1 MHEAASVLIVM
12 EDVAQSAALTERMTA
27 GAAAD
32 VTLASNLQEA
42 KTLIDAAH
50 FDAILVASSLPDG
63 DGLSLLR
70 DDPEQD
76 TPVIVLDETLDAAR
90 VLDALRL
97 GAVDVLPQPTDMARL
112 VEVVRST
119 LDDGRQ
125 RRRQESRMQRMRR
138 MSNRM
143 MKDRRELRLRIDLI
157 CKDIVHAYRRLA
169 EKIVDHAGPSLSGG
183 RADDN

>member
-12 EDVAQSAALTERMTA
+12 EDVAQSAVLTERMTE
-27 GAAAD
+27 GASAD

-50 FDAILVASSLPDG
+50 FDVILVASQLSDG
-63 DGLSLLR
+63 DGLSILR

-76 TPVIVLDETLDAAR
+76 TPVIVVDESLEAGR

-97 GAVDVLPQPTDMARL
+97 GAVDVLPRPTDLARL

-119 LDDGRQ
+119 LDDGRH

-138 MSNRM
+138 LSNRM

-169 EKIVDHAGPSLSGG
+169 EKFVDQAGPSFSG
-183 RADDN
+183 RADEN

>member
-1 MHEAASVLIVM
+1 MQEAASVLIVM
-12 EDVAQSAALTERMTA
+12 EDVAQSAMLTERMTT
-27 GAAAD
+27 GADAD

-50 FDAILVASSLPDG
+50 FDVILTASSLPDG
-63 DGLSLLR
+63 DGLSILR
-70 DDPEQD
+70 DDPQQD
-76 TPVIVLDETLDAAR
+76 TPVIVLDEKLDAAR

-97 GAVDVLPQPTDMARL
+97 GAIDVLPHPTDMTRL

-119 LDDGRQ
+119 LDDNRQ
-125 RRRQESRMQRMRR
+125 RQRQESRMQRMRR

-169 EKIVDHAGPSLSGG
+169 EKVVDHAGPSLGSA
-183 RADDN
+183 RSDEN

>member
-1 MHEAASVLIVM
+1 MQEAASILIVM
-12 EDVAQSAALTERMTA
+12 EDVAQSAMLTERMTV
-27 GAAAD
+27 GADAD

-50 FDAILVASSLPDG
+50 FDVILTASNLPDG

-70 DDPEQD
+70 DDPQQE
-76 TPVIVLDETLDAAR
+76 TPLIVLDESLDADR

-97 GAVDVLPQPTDMARL
+97 GAIDVLPRPVDTKRL

-119 LDDGRQ
+119 LDDSRQ
-125 RRRQESRMQRMRR
+125 RRRAESRMQRMRR

-169 EKIVDHAGPSLSGG
+169 EKVVDHTGSSLGGG
-183 RADDN
+183 RSAEN